1 MTVGNLALLAYFPHP
16 DDSQIPSSSS
26 STANSIIATST
37 LVSNPTSTI
46 DSTLT
51 KTVVNCSIISSV
63 RPWFEQQSHNPHS
76 YMSADSDG
84 PVKLE
89 LPEQW
94 LWDIID
100 EFIYQYQVF
109 CSWRSKVKNKTED
122 ELVMLGEGGPV
133 CLVLSF
139 SSVSASQGRT
149 TLDLEFLQRPQCSLF
164 PGAKIQDQRV
174 HHRPERG
181 KNTGRNRVRWY
192 LVPTSVHSSS
202 FCLGKSSES
211 MVNAHFTECWV
222 ISVSLVF
229 SGCMFSLATSHSHSR
244 SWRT

>member
-1 MTVGNLALLAYFPHP
+1 MTVGNLALLTYFPHR
-16 DDSQIPSSSS
+16 DDPQIPSSSF
-26 STANSIIATST
+26 STANSTIATST

-46 DSTLT
+46 DSTLM

-63 RPWFEQQSHNPHS
+63 RPWFQQQSHNPHS
-76 YMSADSDG
+76 YMSLDSDG

-139 SSVSASQGRT
+139 SSVPALRLNDFRSG
-149 TLDLEFLQRPQCSLF
+149 
-164 PGAKIQDQRV
+164 
-174 HHRPERG
+174 
-181 KNTGRNRVRWY
+181 
-192 LVPTSVHSSS
+192 VPTASS
-202 FCLGKSSES
+202 
-211 MVNAHFTECWV
+211 
-222 ISVSLVF
+222 
-229 SGCMFSLATSHSHSR
+229 MFSIPWCKNPRSTSTSSPREREKHWKKSR
-244 SWRT
+244 ALVSRTYIGS